1 MDNNQQIEVPLGALS
16 AEKDLLNNMYLSN
29 VKKRLRALNQ
39 PSENDRKRWVWELI
53 QNAKD
58 SISKD
63 NNKSSVDIEIEIKD
77 NVVRFIHNG
86 APFTY
91 KTRLALL
98 YKYSEDKMGAESTGR
113 FGTGFLTTHCLSK
126 IVTIEGD
133 VMDKN
138 SVLGF
143 SVTMYRD
150 GQTDDELLAGIEKM
164 IASQKWYEKAFGKT
178 TFTYVIQTEDPGK
191 DSLIKGMKNFYENIA
206 QTLLFCPEIGKL
218 SINDNGKKISIV
230 RLKREVPLSTNITMS
245 SFQICADSNNVR
257 HFIKIHSSEQ
267 NTELTSKYKTPRN
280 LRLELAVE
288 VDDNKNIIYH
298 KGHTQ
303 LYCALPLVGTEDQL
317 TEPLYINCPD
327 FEPDEER
334 QRLLLSGNE
343 TIEVIPNDD
352 DDQTRYVV
360 ASETG
365 INRLIYKR
373 IVKLY
378 DAIVKYLSEAKYG
391 NLYNLAIG
399 LKGNKQY
406 QDLDLDWF
414 EAYVTNQ
421 YRRILT
427 SYDVVKPL
435 RENGCKKLSEVF
447 VVKEKATLE
456 NELYLLMSSLF
467 PTQMIDSSHNHNWAE
482 VAWKELNI
490 WNVEK
495 LCEYISSLGNWN
507 RIGLQG
513 EELYRWYN
521 SFLEL
526 VQEKG
531 GDLLNNYTLLPDC
544 TGLLHSFNDENL
556 KQGEGITTL
565 VMSILEGLGIDVKSI
580 LLDSNITA
588 VQLGRIYNS
597 TSFSVAIDEAVDSY
611 LSSSNVIINEE
622 FTKRLGKLISIVPSE
637 KNPADAV
644 FNTKRACIFKAIK
657 ELFVSEFTA
666 YDNISCTEFTKQAWE
681 SLDTWLLKQIFN
693 KIASLE
699 RLLSLPTGHDVIWL
713 NNTLKGLVSYINVT
727 ELAKLKIL
735 PNQDG
740 DFCTNNLLIDDKI
753 PQELK
758 SVEFV
763 NLGAKITNRL
773 LDNKIEASIF
783 GITSKLTISDVSTL
797 INQSLGKADTD
808 IGKSVKEAAALN
820 LIALL
825 QKEKSKLTISDVS
838 TLIDQLLGKAN
849 TDIEKSV
856 KEAAA
861 SNLIALLQKEKSKLT
876 ISDASTL
883 IDQLLGKADSVVG
896 KSVKEA
902 AALNLITL
910 LPKEDSLSTLYKNQS
925 ELLEIAHTFLG
936 EKVKTENKISIN
948 HNDETLW
955 SRSNKIIVG
964 LVLDVIRNS
973 KNLETLQNILN
984 LNETQTL
991 SVLNKLYNYL
1001 NKCGISYQDDPI
1013 VPNQEGVFC
1022 AIEGMRTDLTNPI
1035 NEAIKDISK
1044 SLADNDKLLYFRD
1057 ILAHHGVNPQPTAS
1071 IINPMTLVETRII
1084 EIANQVSLWQDY
1096 KEPISRLFEEI
1107 YPEKE
1112 QLISNLPGLKSK
1124 YDSIMMNIVW
1134 NADDRRVMQGV
1145 RKRISK
1151 QMLHQ
1156 LGSDSID
1163 DVIQRIENVDKL
1175 QEENIK
1181 LQNDA
1186 INLQNEIARL
1196 KTELE
1201 RFVLTSGIASSNPTI
1216 EDKMYF
1222 KEIRQKSEQYVYDM
1236 LKTQYGSDNVI
1247 WNNFERESYLPCD
1260 FLVKIPNGEIK
1271 YIECKGTPKDKQTFY
1286 MSQSEWFFYQ
1296 DTKKKGES
1304 YEIYR
1309 VNNVEIAPELT
1320 IISNLDEWIEKK
1332 KIAPLLTSTETIEGG
1347 KVFMTILETDTV

>member
-1 MDNNQQIEVPLGALS
+1 M
-16 AEKDLLNNMYLSN
+16 
-29 VKKRLRALNQ
+29 
-39 PSENDRKRWVWELI
+39 
-53 QNAKD
+53 
-58 SISKD
+58 
-63 NNKSSVDIEIEIKD
+63 
-77 NVVRFIHNG
+77 
-86 APFTY
+86 
-91 KTRLALL
+91 
-98 YKYSEDKMGAESTGR
+98 
-113 FGTGFLTTHCLSK
+113 
-126 IVTIEGD
+126 
-133 VMDKN
+133 
-138 SVLGF
+138 
-143 SVTMYRD
+143 
-150 GQTDDELLAGIEKM
+150 
-164 IASQKWYEKAFGKT
+164 
-178 TFTYVIQTEDPGK
+178 
-191 DSLIKGMKNFYENIA
+191 
-206 QTLLFCPEIGKL
+206 
-218 SINDNGKKISIV
+218 
-230 RLKREVPLSTNITMS
+230 
-245 SFQICADSNNVR
+245 
-257 HFIKIHSSEQ
+257 
-267 NTELTSKYKTPRN
+267 
-280 LRLELAVE
+280 
-288 VDDNKNIIYH
+288 
-298 KGHTQ
+298 
-303 LYCALPLVGTEDQL
+303 
-317 TEPLYINCPD
+317 
-327 FEPDEER
+327 
-334 QRLLLSGNE
+334 
-343 TIEVIPNDD
+343 
-352 DDQTRYVV
+352 
-360 ASETG
+360 
-365 INRLIYKR
+365 
-373 IVKLY
+373 
-378 DAIVKYLSEAKYG
+378 
-391 NLYNLAIG
+391 
-399 LKGNKQY
+399 
-406 QDLDLDWF
+406 
-414 EAYVTNQ
+414 
-421 YRRILT
+421 
-427 SYDVVKPL
+427 
-435 RENGCKKLSEVF
+435 
-447 VVKEKATLE
+447 
-456 NELYLLMSSLF
+456 
-467 PTQMIDSSHNHNWAE
+467 
-482 VAWKELNI
+482 
-490 WNVEK
+490 
-495 LCEYISSLGNWN
+495 
-507 RIGLQG
+507 
-513 EELYRWYN
+513 
-521 SFLEL
+521 
-526 VQEKG
+526 
-531 GDLLNNYTLLPDC
+531 
-544 TGLLHSFNDENL
+544 
-556 KQGEGITTL
+556 
-565 VMSILEGLGIDVKSI
+565 
-580 LLDSNITA
+580 
-588 VQLGRIYNS
+588 
-597 TSFSVAIDEAVDSY
+597 
-611 LSSSNVIINEE
+611 
-622 FTKRLGKLISIVPSE
+622 
-637 KNPADAV
+637 
-644 FNTKRACIFKAIK
+644 
-657 ELFVSEFTA
+657 
-666 YDNISCTEFTKQAWE
+666 
-681 SLDTWLLKQIFN
+681 
-693 KIASLE
+693 
-699 RLLSLPTGHDVIWL
+699 
-713 NNTLKGLVSYINVT
+713 
-727 ELAKLKIL
+727 
-735 PNQDG
+735 
-740 DFCTNNLLIDDKI
+740 
-753 PQELK
+753 
-758 SVEFV
+758 
-763 NLGAKITNRL
+763 
-773 LDNKIEASIF
+773 
-783 GITSKLTISDVSTL
+783 
-797 INQSLGKADTD
+797 
-808 IGKSVKEAAALN
+808 
-820 LIALL
+820 
-825 QKEKSKLTISDVS
+825 S
-838 TLIDQLLGKAN
+838 TLIDHLLGKAN

-1175 QEENIK
+1175 QEENKK
-1181 LQNDA
+1181 LQDDA

-1247 WNNFERESYLPCD
+1247 WNNFERESYLPYD